1 MKRLCGCDPCPP
13 DALGNATLDEVLGAA
28 PTSVMV
34 AEKLDLSAYLRGFKN
49 QFDRGVCVGMSFAQA
64 AGVCA
69 RIQHDPNLEDLSG
82 LSTYLQSIAI
92 SGRLHQ
98 LTDGSTLEAAVQ
110 AVSLGGYQLESEMP
124 YDPHFVSAG
133 FKLGVGQRGLRRCG
147 LKAHR
152 IMAGTIDEM
161 KGQVKST
168 LCAGRTIVGGWK
180 IDLPFEMWTPDKG
193 PWDGLVQA
201 PEGGHAMHVLD
212 YPEGEPRIPNTWG
225 DQKGDHGFWTFTWRA
240 LFSAMSLWAI
250 DFVPLPG

>member
-1 MKRLCGCDPCPP
+1 
-13 DALGNATLDEVLGAA
+13 
-28 PTSVMV
+28 MV

-168 LCAGRTIVGGWK
+168 LCAGRTIVGGW
-180 IDLPFEMWTPDKG
+180 T
-193 PWDGLVQA
+193 A
-201 PEGGHAMHVLD
+201 
-212 YPEGEPRIPNTWG
+212 TWV
-225 DQKGDHGFWTFTWRA
+225 A
-240 LFSAMSLWAI
+240 
-250 DFVPLPG
+250 